1 VSLAAHQ
8 AAVTPAPTCPGY
20 GHPMA
25 PTPAG
30 HHTCSCDG
38 TTPAPYDLPRGHDR
52 PMRKRERRI
61 RTTTA
66 VDVWDDYQPEGQK
79 LSTSYI
85 PEREGLGWKK
95 RKGKRA

>member
-1 VSLAAHQ
+1 MSLAAHQ
-8 AAVTPAPTCPGY
+8 AAVTPAPTCPGC
-20 GHPMA
+20 GDPMA

-52 PMRKRERRI
+52 PMRTRERRI

-66 VDVWDDYQPEGQK
+66 VDVWPGYQPPAPPMPVGA
-79 LSTSYI
+79 TATA
-85 PEREGLGWKK
+85 RRRK
-95 RKGKRA
+95 RT